1 MWRERASSGSTKV
14 FVTNSGSN
22 TVSVLDA
29 RSRTV
34 LRTIP
39 VGVCPTGIVPL
50 TDHPLTSTTCDAHN
64 VYIDGV

>member
-1 MWRERASSGSTKV
+1 MPVHSAPPHPGRI

-29 RSRTV
+29 RSGTV

-39 VGVCPTGIVPL
+39 VGRTPTGIVPL
-50 TDHPLTSTTCDAHN
+50 TDRPLTSTSGDAHN
-64 VYIDGV
+64 VYIGGV

>member
-1 MWRERASSGSTKV
+1 MVAHAACAL

-29 RSRTV
+29 RSGTV

-39 VGVCPTGIVPL
+39 VGRAPHRDRAPHGAPL
-50 TDHPLTSTTCDAHN
+50 DIHHR
-64 VYIDGV
+64 